1 MMRKV
6 INTREEEEER
16 FFFPVF
22 FIFFYFFYFFY
33 FFFRSSSVAVVAF
46 WGDVES
52 VMRQEQERKEVEKVM
67 LLKTD
72 LVSEKKE
79 QIAPVGSEYGS
90 SRTEQTSSDFRAT
103 LKMGGRRS
111 VAGKVEK
118 MGCRGLRDS
127 PSRRPSCTRQGKK
140 RKPKVMESRVPSG
153 PPVPPSCHSQTPVKW
168 NEPTVFAFPHHP
180 WAVASP

>member
-16 FFFPVF
+16 FFFFFFFFPV
-22 FIFFYFFYFFY
+22 
-33 FFFRSSSVAVVAF
+33 FFFRSSSVAVAF

-103 LKMGGRRS
+103 VKM
-111 VAGKVEK
+111 
-118 MGCRGLRDS
+118 
-127 PSRRPSCTRQGKK
+127 
-140 RKPKVMESRVPSG
+140 
-153 PPVPPSCHSQTPVKW
+153 
-168 NEPTVFAFPHHP
+168 
-180 WAVASP
+180 